1 MLPPGRTLQ
10 HPSEQGHYHESAVL
24 ILLFPSEG
32 QLYICL
38 IRRPTTMKN
47 HAGQIA
53 FPGGRKEKD
62 DKDLIYTALREA
74 EEEIGLGRE
83 SAEILG
89 LLSPVYVQVS
99 DFLITPVVGWMAHIP
114 KIRMDSRE
122 VDEVI
127 YISLEALTDP
137 ANLCE
142 REKETLTGRI
152 AVPGYEIDGNFIW
165 GATAMMLAE
174 LVELFEDQL

>member
-1 MLPPGRTLQ
+1 
-10 HPSEQGHYHESAVL
+10 
-24 ILLFPSEG
+24 
-32 QLYICL
+32 
-38 IRRPTTMKN
+38 MKN

-53 FPGGRKEKD
+53 FPGGRRETD
-62 DKDLIYTALREA
+62 DKDLIFTALRET
-74 EEEIGLGRE
+74 EEEIGLSRE

-99 DFLITPVVGWMAHIP
+99 DFLITPVLGWMTHNP
-114 KIRMDSRE
+114 EIRMDSGE

-127 YISLEALTDP
+127 YISLEALLNP

-152 AVPGYEIDGNFIW
+152 KVPGYEIDGNFIW
-165 GATAMMLAE
+165 GATAMMLTELAE
-174 LVELFEDQL
+174 IFEDQL